1 MKLSKIVAMLVA
13 AALAVCLAAC
23 SADKS
28 AQSSSSGS
36 NSDIAALVATEPGSA
51 DEAATLF
58 AQLMQKENDILTSN
72 SSLWG
77 KVFLSANKNTPMIE
91 DGSNYGDLLLATIEG
106 AKDKFTAA
114 ELKTLKEGAQQI
126 KEIEDKLTVLEQK
139 YPGCGS
145 KPSEG
150 ESVDASSAG
159 MTGAAGAAGSSIG
172 AHAGDLMKFPSFQGK
187 DLDGNEVNSS
197 DLFANNTVTV
207 VNFWFTTCKPCV
219 GELGDLEA
227 MNKTL
232 AEKGGS
238 MVGINSFTLDGDKT
252 AISEAKDILTKKG
265 VTYQNVWFASNS
277 EAGKFTLGLYS
288 YPTTYVVDK
297 NGQIVGQV
305 VGAITSDEQA
315 KTLNALIDKAIANSA
330 E

>member
-159 MTGAAGAAGSSIG
+159 MTGAAGAAGSSNG
-172 AHAGDLMKFPSFQGK
+172 ANAGDLMKFPSFQGK

-219 GELGDLEA
+219 GELGDLEEL
-227 MNKTL
+227 NKTL

-238 MVGINSFTLDGDKT
+238 VVGINSFTLDGDKT

>member
-13 AALAVCLAAC
+13 AALAICLAAC
-23 SADKS
+23 SADKGD
-28 AQSSSSGS
+28 QSSVSGS
-36 NSDIAALVATEPGSA
+36 NSDIAALMATEPGSA

-72 SSLWG
+72 SSLWE
-77 KVFLSANKNTPMIE
+77 KAFLSANKNTPMIE
-91 DGSNYGDLLLATIEG
+91 DGSNYGDFLLATIEG

-126 KEIEDKLTVLEQK
+126 KEIENKLTVLEQK

-159 MTGAAGAAGSSIG
+159 MTGGMGSSSSTN
-172 AHAGDLMKFPSFQGK
+172 ASDLMKFPSFQGK
-187 DLDGNEVNSS
+187 DLDGNEVNSG

-227 MNKTL
+227 LNKML

-238 MVGINSFTLDGDKT
+238 VVGINSFTLDGDKT

-277 EAGKFTLGLYS
+277 EAGKFTSGLYS

>member
-159 MTGAAGAAGSSIG
+159 MTGAAGAAGSSNG
-172 AHAGDLMKFPSFQGK
+172 ANAGDLMKFPSFQGK

-227 MNKTL
+227 LNKTL

-238 MVGINSFTLDGDKT
+238 VVGINSFTLDGDKT

-265 VTYQNVWFASNS
+265 VTYPNVWFASNS

>member
-1 MKLSKIVAMLVA
+1 MKLSKIVAMVA
-13 AALAVCLAAC
+13 AAAPAICLAAC
-23 SADKS
+23 SADKGTEGNAS
-28 AQSSSSGS
+28 DS
-36 NSDIAALVATEPGSA
+36 NSDITTLLATEPGSA
-51 DEAATLF
+51 SEAATLF

-72 SSLWG
+72 SNLWE
-77 KVFLSANKNTPMIE
+77 KVFQSANKNSPMIE
-91 DGSNYGDLLLATIEG
+91 DGSNYGDFLLATIEG
-106 AKDKFTAA
+106 SKDKFTAT
-114 ELKTLKEGAQQI
+114 ELKTLEEGAQQI
-126 KEIEDKLTVLEQK
+126 KEIENKLTVLEQK

-159 MTGAAGAAGSSIG
+159 MTGGAGNSSG
-172 AHAGDLMKFPSFQGK
+172 TTSADQMKFPSFQGK
-187 DLDGNEVNSS
+187 DLDGNDVSSS

-219 GELGDLEA
+219 GELSDLEA
-227 MNKTL
+227 LNKTL

-238 MVGINSFTLDGDKT
+238 VVGINSFTLDGDKT
-252 AISEAKDILTKKG
+252 AISEAKDILAKKG

-277 EAGKFTLGLYS
+277 EAGKLTSGLYS

-297 NGQIVGQV
+297 NGEIVGQV
-305 VGAITSDEQA
+305 VGSIASDEQA
-315 KTLNALIDKAIANSA
+315 KALNALIDKAIANSA